1 MSSSGSYGDRPGKTQ
16 TGSSP
21 SRRQPLEQPKGAIDA
36 ACRPKIW
43 EVTPEAGSVSLSQRL
58 LRTGGGRGNRR
69 AVRRR
74 VTERA
79 EERAEHGVVLE
90 CVAPGSNEHLD
101 LIRLQLEARL
111 DGVDF
116 TARVAAALEDMVRRR
131 GVPALVIVAPPR
143 TLADLRTAFHADV
156 KKRIVAEVGKD
167 LTKHPVADI
176 EKHLFARRA

>member
-1 MSSSGSYGDRPGKTQ
+1 MDMIRQGWSMSLFQ
-16 TGSSP
+16 
-21 SRRQPLEQPKGAIDA
+21 
-36 ACRPKIW
+36 
-43 EVTPEAGSVSLSQRL
+43 
-58 LRTGGGRGNRR
+58 
-69 AVRRR
+69 
-74 VTERA
+74 
-79 EERAEHGVVLE
+79 
-90 CVAPGSNEHLD
+90 
-101 LIRLQLEARL
+101 ARL